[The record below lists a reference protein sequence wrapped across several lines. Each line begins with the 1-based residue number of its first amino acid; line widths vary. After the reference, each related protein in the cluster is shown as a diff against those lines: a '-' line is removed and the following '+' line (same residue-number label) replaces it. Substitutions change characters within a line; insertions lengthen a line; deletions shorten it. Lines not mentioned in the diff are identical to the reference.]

1 MKLALKLHLLLLN
14 TQIEFFQTY
23 LSNNVL
29 YDFFSTLPSIDISVV
44 RLTKKILSIKI
55 LYAFSNY
62 VRNMRKTVLLVININ
77 VYFNCS

>member
-1 MKLALKLHLLLLN
+1 MNVVGLA
-14 TQIEFFQTY
+14 E
-23 LSNNVL
+23 
-29 YDFFSTLPSIDISVV
+29 
-44 RLTKKILSIKI
+44 KILSPKI